1 VRTLVGPHFLEDAV
15 QDYETYDAVGL
26 AELIR
31 KREATAAELLE
42 AARTRAAEVNPM
54 INAIVAEVD
63 PPTSDAS
70 ADAPFA
76 GVPFLL
82 KDLHQDLAGYVT
94 SNGSRAY
101 ASTKAVETA
110 TVVRRW
116 LDAGLVVFGKTNTPE
131 FGAKAQTEPALFGPA
146 RNPWNT
152 DHTPGGSSGG
162 SAAAV
167 AAGIVPCAAASDGG
181 GSIRIP
187 ASTCGL
193 FGLKASR
200 GLVPHGPAS
209 GEGMGGMA
217 TNGVISRSVRDTAAM
232 LDVLVGPEPES
243 PFLPASSAT
252 PYSDEVGRDP
262 GRLRIAVCTASSINP
277 NPDPEALAAA
287 ADAAALLS
295 SLGHDVEILDR
306 APYDDAALAKDFL
319 TSWFVHAAHSVDTA
333 KELTGADDSAFEPDT
348 LVMAALG
355 RATRSVDFV
364 QSIENR
370 QLHVRRLAEFHQTHD
385 LLLTP
390 TTATP
395 PPRVGAF
402 DAPPL
407 VLAAQNAL
415 LKARAARLL
424 KLTPIVDQM
433 ISQNLGWVPY
443 TQLANL
449 TGRPAMSVPLHW
461 TANQLPIGVQFV
473 GRLGAEG
480 QLLRLASQLEQAQPW
495 ADRRPPLRR
504 SRP

>member
-1 VRTLVGPHFLEDAV
+1 M
-15 QDYETYDAVGL
+15 QDYEKYDAVGL
-26 AELIR
+26 AELVR
-31 KREATAAELLE
+31 KGEVTPAELLE
-42 AARTRAAEVNPM
+42 AARARAAEVNPK
-54 INAIVAEVD
+54 INAIIADVD
-63 PPTSDAS
+63 PPTADAS

-82 KDLHQDLAGYVT
+82 KDLDQDLAGHVT
-94 SNGSRAY
+94 TNGSRAY
-101 ASTKAVETA
+101 ASTKAEETT

-187 ASTCGL
+187 ASACGL
-193 FGLKASR
+193 FGLKPSR
-200 GLVPHGPAS
+200 GLVPHGPAA
-209 GEGMGGMA
+209 GEGMGGLA
-217 TNGVISRSVRDTAAM
+217 TNGVISRSVRDTATM

-243 PFLPASSAT
+243 PFLHASAESR
-252 PYSDEVGRDP
+252 YSDEVGREP
-262 GRLRIAVCTASSINP
+262 GQLRIAVCTASSINP
-277 NPDPEALAAA
+277 NPDPEARAAA
-287 ADAAALLS
+287 AEAAELLS
-295 SLGHDVEILDR
+295 SLGHDVEIIDR
-306 APYDDAALAKDFL
+306 APFDDAALARDFL
-319 TSWFVHAAHSVDTA
+319 TSWFVHAAHSVATA
-333 KELTGADDSAFEPDT
+333 KALTGAKDSAFEPDT

-355 RATRSVDFV
+355 RATKSVDFV

-370 QLHVRRLAEFHQTHD
+370 QLHVRRLAEFHTTHD
-385 LLLTP
+385 LLVTP

-402 DAPPL
+402 DAPAP
-407 VLAAQNAL
+407 VLAVQNVL
-415 LKARAARLL
+415 LKVRGAGLL
-424 KLTPIVDQM
+424 KLTPIVDQL

-449 TGRPAMSVPLHW
+449 TGRPAMSVPQHW
-461 TANQLPIGVQFV
+461 TANGLPIGVQFV

-480 QLLRLASQLEQAQPW
+480 QMLRLASQLEQAQPW
-495 ADRRPPLRR
+495 ADKRPPLT
-504 SRP
+504 S

>member
-1 VRTLVGPHFLEDAV
+1 M
-15 QDYETYDAVGL
+15 QDYGTNDAVGL
-26 AELIR
+26 AELVR
-31 KREATAAELLE
+31 KREVSPAELLE
-42 AARTRAAEVNPM
+42 AARARAAEVNPK
-54 INAIVAEVD
+54 INAIVADVD
-63 PPTSDAS
+63 PPASAAS

-82 KDLHQDLAGYVT
+82 KDLFQDLAGHVT
-94 SNGSRAY
+94 TNGSRAY
-101 ASTKAVETA
+101 ASTKAEETT

-146 RNPWNT
+146 RNPWDT
-152 DHTPGGSSGG
+152 DRTPGGSSGG

-187 ASTCGL
+187 ASACGL

-200 GLVPHGPAS
+200 GLVPHGPVA

-232 LDVLVGPEPES
+232 LDVLVGPEPEG
-243 PFLPASSAT
+243 PFLHAT
-252 PYSDEVGRDP
+252 AESRHLDEVGRDP
-262 GRLRIAVCTASSINP
+262 SQLRIGVCTSSAINP

-287 ADAAALLS
+287 AEAAELLG
-295 SLGHDVEILDR
+295 SLGHHVEIIER
-306 APYDDAALAKDFL
+306 APFDDAALAKDFL
-319 TSWFVHAAHSVDTA
+319 TTWFVYAAYSVDTA
-333 KELTGADDSAFEPDT
+333 KTLTGADDSAFEPDT

-355 RATRSVDFV
+355 RATKPVDFV
-364 QSIENR
+364 RSIENR
-370 QLHVRRLAEFHQTHD
+370 QLHVRRLAEFHKGHD
-385 LLLTP
+385 LLVTP

-402 DAPPL
+402 DATAG
-407 VLAAQNAL
+407 VLAAEKAL
-415 LKARAARLL
+415 LKVRGAGLL
-424 KLTPIVDQM
+424 RLTPIVDQM

-443 TQLANL
+443 TQLANI

-461 TANQLPIGVQFV
+461 TAGGLPIGVQFV

-480 QLLRLASQLEQAQPW
+480 QMLRLASQLEQAQPW
-495 ADRRPPLRR
+495 AHRRPALT
-504 SRP
+504 S

>member
-1 VRTLVGPHFLEDAV
+1 MQG
-15 QDYETYDAVGL
+15 YETYDAVGL
-26 AELIR
+26 AELVR
-31 KREATAAELLE
+31 KGEATPAELLD
-42 AARTRAAEVNPM
+42 AAKARAAEVNPK
-54 INAIVAEVD
+54 INAIVADVD
-63 PPTSDAS
+63 PPTTEAS
-70 ADAPFA
+70 ADAAFA

-82 KDLHQDLAGYVT
+82 KDLFQDLAGHVT
-94 SNGSRAY
+94 TNGSRAY
-101 ASTKAVETA
+101 ATTRAEETT

-187 ASTCGL
+187 ASACGL
-193 FGLKASR
+193 FGLKPSR
-200 GLVPHGPAS
+200 GLVPHGPAA
-209 GEGMGGMA
+209 GEGMGGLA

-232 LDVLVGPEPES
+232 LDILAGPEPES
-243 PFLPASSAT
+243 PFLPALAGSR
-252 PYSDEVGRDP
+252 YFEEVGREP
-262 GRLRIAVCTASSINP
+262 GPLRIAVCTASSINP
-277 NPDPEALAAA
+277 DPDPEARAAA
-287 ADAAALLS
+287 AEAAALLS
-295 SLGHDVEILDR
+295 SLGHDVEIIDR
-306 APYDDAALAKDFL
+306 APFDDAALAKDFL
-319 TSWFVHAAHSVDTA
+319 TSWFVHAAHSVATA
-333 KELTGADDSAFEPDT
+333 KALTAAKDSAFEPDT

-355 RATRSVDFV
+355 RATKSVDFV

-370 QLHVRRLAEFHQTHD
+370 QLHVRRLAEFHTTYD

-402 DAPPL
+402 DAPPA

-415 LKARAARLL
+415 LKVRGAGLL
-424 KLTPIVDQM
+424 RLTPIVDQL

-461 TANQLPIGVQFV
+461 TANGLPIGVQFV

-480 QLLRLASQLEQAQPW
+480 QMLRLASQLEQAQPW
-495 ADRRPPLRR
+495 ADKRPPLA
-504 SRP
+504 